1 MEKDKYGLRV
11 KSSSDEHE
19 SLFEL
24 QNWIIDQL
32 FAVILYVQGVEGFSK
47 KLFEDPRYT
56 QTFIALLDYMDQ
68 VDKLHRKIS
77 QTEEEANHEEGS

>member
-11 KSSSDEHE
+11 KLSDDQHE

-32 FAVILYVQGVEGFSK
+32 FALILYVQGVEGFSK
-47 KLFEDPRYT
+47 KLFDDPGYAK
-56 QTFIALLDYMDQ
+56 TFIAILDYMGQADQ
-68 VDKLHRKIS
+68 LHERIKQAS
-77 QTEEEANHEEGS
+77 EEVSNEEGS